1 MAEAAQ
7 RIDAAQGDA
16 ERVVVGRLGAAHGVR
31 GWLRVSSFTDPPE
44 NLLSYRPWSI
54 HAGGV
59 WREAQVEATE
69 RHGDGFLC
77 RFTGVADRT
86 AAAALRGALVAVPGT
101 ALPTL
106 DDGEYYWRDL
116 IGLDLVNVRGAAL
129 GRVVNLMETGANHAL
144 VADDGGLQRL
154 VPFVAHVVRDVDL
167 ARRVIV
173 VDWDADF

>member
-7 RIDAAQGDA
+7 RIDAPQGDA
-16 ERVVVGRLGAAHGVR
+16 DLVVVGRLGAAHGVR
-31 GWLRVSSFTDPPE
+31 GWLRVSSFTDPPD
-44 NLLSYRPWSI
+44 NLLSYRPWSLQ
-54 HAGGV
+54 AGGA

-77 RFTGVADRT
+77 RFAGVADRT
-86 AAAALRGALVAVPGT
+86 AAAALRGALVAVPGA
-101 ALPTL
+101 ALPPL

-129 GRVVNLMETGANHAL
+129 GRVANLMETGANHAL
-144 VADDGGLQRL
+144 IAHDGELQRL
-154 VPFVAHVVRDVDL
+154 VPFVAHVVRNVDL

-173 VDWDADF
+173 VDWEADF